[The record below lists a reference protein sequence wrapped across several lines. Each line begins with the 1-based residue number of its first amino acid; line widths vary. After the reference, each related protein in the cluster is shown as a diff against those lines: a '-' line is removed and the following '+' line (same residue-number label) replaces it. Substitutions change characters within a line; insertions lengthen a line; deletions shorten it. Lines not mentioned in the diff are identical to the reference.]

1 VRLFFSESDRTSR
14 DLSNEPSLA
23 QVCSPWKE
31 EGSSFNMSVMQ
42 QLLARGAKQSWSG
55 LSQTLCGRGATPA
68 TVASGLQSR
77 TFAAAPSPKK
87 AETEAYVRPSSDK
100 EVPRDIA
107 GSKSRDESPSFSLF
121 PFPFPPFRFRFRVVF
136 ASFLTCPFVSR
147 ATQFLTPVL
156 RPCSSRSS

>member
-1 VRLFFSESDRTSR
+1 
-14 DLSNEPSLA
+14 
-23 QVCSPWKE
+23 
-31 EGSSFNMSVMQ
+31 MSVMQ

-107 GSKSRDESPSFSLF
+107 GILDASAQTLFITELMRGMSLALKYF
-121 PFPFPPFRFRFRVVF
+121 FTKKVTVSGASRFRSLPLSVCLSLSLSLARE
-136 ASFLTCPFVSR
+136 P
-147 ATQFLTPVL
+147 QG
-156 RPCSSRSS
+156 